1 MNWAYN
7 IRTALAILA
16 LVCTTTTHAQTKLEL
31 EFLNQ
36 LNTYRKQYK
45 LGPAKYDTTVSR
57 VAAYHCGYMA
67 KCERLGHS
75 VHKDKLPH
83 DEQFDIKDHM
93 EMSFARRAGMAP
105 NSNIWCEIQIASF
118 HTQKGR
124 TLAETAR
131 AMVMAFD
138 SSPGHKEAMLYED
151 HPKITGTVG
160 ISIVLIS
167 KTELHELYSVNVD
180 FGYTEK

>member
-1 MNWAYN
+1 MRK
-7 IRTALAILA
+7 ILAILA
-16 LVCTTTTHAQTKLEL
+16 ITAISYTNAQTKLEL

-36 LNTYRKQYK
+36 LNTYRRQHN
-45 LGPAKYDTTVSR
+45 LAPAKYDTAISR

-67 KCERLGHS
+67 KCQRLGHD

-83 DEQFDIKDHM
+83 DEQFDIKDHK
-93 EMSFARRAGMAP
+93 EMSFAKRAGMAP
-105 NSNIWCEIQIASF
+105 DRNIWCEIQIAQFS
-118 HTQKGR
+118 TQNGR
-124 TLAETAR
+124 TPAETAR

-138 SSPGHKEAMLYED
+138 SSPPHKEAMLYED

-160 ISIVLIS
+160 ISIVLIK
-167 KTELHELYSVNVD
+167 KTDIHEVYSVNVD

>member
-1 MNWAYN
+1 MK
-7 IRTALAILA
+7 RLLTILA
-16 LVCTTTTHAQTKLEL
+16 MTVISYTNAQTKLEL

-36 LNTYRKQYK
+36 LNYYRKQHK
-45 LGPAKYDTTVSR
+45 LAPAKFDTAICR
-57 VAAYHCGYMA
+57 VALYHCDYMA
-67 KCERLGHS
+67 KCQRLGHD

-83 DEQFDIKDHM
+83 DEQFDIKDHK
-93 EMSFARRAGMAP
+93 EMSFAKRAGMSP
-105 NSNIWCEIQIASF
+105 DRNIWCEIQIASF
-118 HTQKGR
+118 HTQNGR
-124 TLAETAR
+124 KLAETAR

-167 KTELHELYSVNVD
+167 KTDTHEVYSVNVD